1 MTGRGPAPVP
11 VSISA
16 SPCSRLAPFAKAG
29 LLATANSQATS
40 ARPLRTIAAV
50 LGTAPAGPPPRAN
63 AQMIWQRARHARR
76 LRAEEVASRI
86 ITIGQ
91 LVCGIVGL
99 VLLAYLGWR
108 AEFWPT
114 MQSATV
120 AATSTLPWLAGAV
133 LLTAGSML
141 AMFRWMS
148 RTSS

>member
-1 MTGRGPAPVP
+1 MIRRGCAHEDAVRQASVTGRWTPVLQSHADRCRTCGE
-11 VSISA
+11 V
-16 SPCSRLAPFAKAG
+16 
-29 LLATANSQATS
+29 
-40 ARPLRTIAAV
+40 RTIAAV
-50 LGTAPAGPPPRAN
+50 LGTARVGPPPRAN

-99 VLLAYLGWR
+99 VLLAYWGWR

-148 RTSS
+148 RSSS